1 MNEYLSHQIYTYLKI
16 ITNLEIT
23 DDGLSP
29 LIVPTVVEAWNS
41 DMDGCVDT
49 HHLLSV
55 CDWVGDHFA
64 RG

>member
-1 MNEYLSHQIYTYLKI
+1 MYILFKI

-29 LIVPTVVEAWNS
+29 LIVPIVVEAWNS

-49 HHLLSV
+49 HHLLSA